1 MKRTR
6 EERIALAAR
15 KKKAFRAQMSLKT
28 RRAGS
33 GLIMGTGGVAGSGVV
48 RVPAGLPLAP
58 EVKYQ
63 EGGFTT
69 PGAGTAGNWVTMNNL
84 LVAGIVQGTGSK
96 GFRIGKNIRVVG
108 VLYRMA
114 VKYGPSSAV
123 AASDPRPYTVDF
135 IWDKKPTASSAT
147 IQEIYDSA
155 AAGGAIDGTILP
167 NPLQETRFTWQKR
180 VEKVAPNSDYSL
192 VAGSFKCNKFVSY
205 SADTGA
211 LSDIE
216 QNNLIVNFG
225 HCALDA
231 TNRAA
236 VSGRIRVLYVDA

>member
-28 RRAGS
+28 RRAGT

-58 EVKYQ
+58 EVKFQ
-63 EGGFTT
+63 DGGFTT
-69 PGAGTAGNWVTMNNL
+69 PGVGTAGLWTTMNSL
-84 LVAGIVQGTGSK
+84 IVASVVQGTGSK
-96 GFRIGKNIRVVG
+96 GFRIGKNIRIVG

-114 VKYGPSSAV
+114 VVYGDSV
-123 AASDPRPYTVDF
+123 VNGIPYTVDF
-135 IWDKKPTASSAT
+135 IWDKKPTASAPT
-147 IQEIYDSA
+147 IAEIYDASA
-155 AAGGAIDGTILP
+155 GSNLGTNLP
-167 NPLQETRFTWQKR
+167 NTNNETRFTWQKR
-180 VEKVAPNSDYSL
+180 YEKAPQTSQSL

-225 HCALDA
+225 HAANDG
-231 TNRAA
+231 TNRA
-236 VSGRIRVLYVDA
+236 VVQGRIRILYVDA

>member
-1 MKRTR
+1 M
-6 EERIALAAR
+6 ALTA
-15 KKKAFRAQMSLKT
+15 
-28 RRAGS
+28 RRAGT

-48 RVPAGLPLAP
+48 RVAAGIPLAP
-58 EVKYQ
+58 EVKYT

-69 PGAGTAGNWVTMNNL
+69 PGAGTAGAWTTMNNL
-84 LVAGIVQGTGSK
+84 LVSNITQGTSSNN
-96 GFRIGKNIRVVG
+96 RLGKNIRVIG

-114 VKYGPSSAV
+114 IKYGPSSVTAP
-123 AASDPRPYTVDF
+123 SDPRPYTVDF
-135 IWDKKPTASSAT
+135 IWDKKPTATSAT

-155 AAGGAIDGTILP
+155 AAGGAVDGTILP

-180 VEKVAPNSDYSL
+180 VERPAPNSDYSL

-205 SADTGA
+205 SANTGG

-216 QNNLIVNFG
+216 QNNMIVNFG

-236 VSGRIRVLYVDA
+236 VSGRIRLLFVDA